1 MFICISLFFLNRGDS
16 MALIKINKKTFT
28 FLFVITLV
36 LAAAIPFSSALT
48 KPSVTL
54 PADWELTE
62 ETPYPEEMSEHDPE
76 GSGMVQYQNNINFD
90 GVMIYYEDS
99 LSITYTNNQLKS
111 EVENIFERDHE
122 GDFDESGI
130 MTVAGVSA
138 GYAKAYDQEYDAYIL
153 ELVFVKGSYY
163 INAYAFY
170 DANTASEKSVMTLL
184 NSIGGT
190 TSPSPTQSGGTTSP
204 PPTQTPSG
212 LLSGTNLLI
221 IIGLIVAVVV
231 VVVVILVVKKK
242 RPAQVPQQ
250 NYIPPPPPTY

>member
-1 MFICISLFFLNRGDS
+1 MSFKNVYLYESLFFLNRGDS
-16 MALIKINKKTFT
+16 MPLIKINKKTFT

-54 PADWELTE
+54 PANWELTE
-62 ETPYPEEMSEHDPE
+62 ESPYPEEMSEHDPE
-76 GSGMVQYQNNINFD
+76 GAGMVQYQNNINFD

-111 EVENIFERDHE
+111 EVEYIFERDHE
-122 GDFDESGI
+122 GDEFDESGI

-163 INAYAFY
+163 INAYAYY
-170 DANTASEKSVMTLL
+170 DANTASENAVMALL

-190 TSPSPTQSGGTTSP
+190 ASP
-204 PPTQTPSG
+204 PPTQTPDG
-212 LLSGTNLLI
+212 IFSGTNLLI
-221 IIGLIVAVVV
+221 IVGLIVAVVV

-242 RPAQVPQQ
+242 KPAQVLQQ
-250 NYIPPPPPTY
+250 NYIPPPPPT

>member
-1 MFICISLFFLNRGDS
+1 MFICVSLFFLNRGDS

-54 PADWELTE
+54 PANWELTE

-76 GSGMVQYQNNINFD
+76 GAGMVQYQNNINFD

-122 GDFDESGI
+122 GNFDESGI
-130 MTVAGVSA
+130 MTIAGVSA

-163 INAYAFY
+163 INAYAYY
-170 DANTASEKSVMTLL
+170 DANSASENAVMALL

-190 TSPSPTQSGGTTSP
+190 TSPSPTE
-204 PPTQTPSG
+204 TPDG
-212 LLSGTNLLI
+212 LFSGTNLLI

-242 RPAQVPQQ
+242 KPAQIPQQ
-250 NYIPPPPPTY
+250 NYIPPPPPT

>member
-54 PADWELTE
+54 PANWEVTE
-62 ETPYPEEMSEHDPE
+62 ETPYPEEMSEHDPA
-76 GSGMVQYQNNINFD
+76 GSGMVQYQNNINYD

-111 EVENIFERDHE
+111 EVESIFERDHE

-130 MTVAGVSA
+130 MTIAGVSA

-163 INAYAFY
+163 INAYAYY
-170 DANTASEKSVMTLL
+170 DANSASENAVMALF
-184 NSIGGT
+184 NSITVGS
-190 TSPSPTQSGGTTSP
+190 SPG
-204 PPTQTPSG
+204 PSENQDG
-212 LLSGTNLLI
+212 LFSGTNLLI
-221 IIGLIVAVVV
+221 IIGVVVAVVV
-231 VVVVILVVKKK
+231 VVVVILVMKKK
-242 RPAQVPQQ
+242 KPGQISQQ
-250 NYIPPPPPTY
+250 NYIPPPPPM

>member
-1 MFICISLFFLNRGDS
+1 MFICVSLFFLNRGDS

-99 LSITYTNNQLKS
+99 LSLTYTNNQLKS

-122 GDFDESGI
+122 GYDFDESGI
-130 MTVAGVSA
+130 MTIAGVSA

-170 DANTASEKSVMTLL
+170 DANTASENSVMALL

-190 TSPSPTQSGGTTSP
+190 TSPTQSGGTALP
-204 PPTQTPSG
+204 QPTETPG
-212 LLSGTNLLI
+212 GIFSGTNLLI
-221 IIGLIVAVVV
+221 IIGIIVAVVV
-231 VVVVILVVKKK
+231 VVVVVVLLVKKK
-242 RPAQVPQQ
+242 KPAQIQQQ
-250 NYIPPPPPTY
+250 NYIPPPPPT

>member
-1 MFICISLFFLNRGDS
+1 

-36 LAAAIPFSSALT
+36 LAAATPFASSALT

-62 ETPYPEEMSEHDPE
+62 ESPYPEEMSEHDPE
-76 GSGMVQYQNNINFD
+76 GAGMVQYQNNINFD

-111 EVENIFERDHE
+111 EVEYIFERDHE
-122 GDFDESGI
+122 GDEFDESGI

-163 INAYAFY
+163 INAYAYY
-170 DANTASEKSVMTLL
+170 DANTASENAVMALL

-190 TSPSPTQSGGTTSP
+190 ASP
-204 PPTQTPSG
+204 PPTQTPDG
-212 LLSGTNLLI
+212 IFSGTNLLI
-221 IIGLIVAVVV
+221 IVGLIVAVVV

-242 RPAQVPQQ
+242 KPAQVPQQ
-250 NYIPPPPPTY
+250 NYIPPPPPT